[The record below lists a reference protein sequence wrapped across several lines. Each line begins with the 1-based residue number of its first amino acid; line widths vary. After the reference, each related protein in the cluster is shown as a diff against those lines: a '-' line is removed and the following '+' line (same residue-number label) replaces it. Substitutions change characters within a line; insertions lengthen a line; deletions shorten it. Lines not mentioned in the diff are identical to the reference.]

1 MKKLKYILLLLS
13 ITLTACVS
21 HYQNQLGAI
30 ETLLDKGQ
38 IDSAKNEIQ
47 NIRYTEL
54 HNESERA
61 LFNLIQTRINC
72 IDGKMPTSDT
82 SLKRAIACFSKEK
95 DYIHLADCYYY
106 KGTIEF
112 QKGNQRPAFLDMKK
126 AEAQAGKTNDLAIKQ
141 KICERLLDW
150 NNSCG
155 EYEEALKYGQNN
167 LKYAISANNSNWLA
181 YAYGLLA
188 VTYNGLNKTE
198 KAKAC
203 LEKSIPY
210 LHAVPAAQRIDFFDG
225 LAVLY
230 IEKDR
235 SEARKIYEL
244 AAKYGQE
251 PLTYYGLGYLEYLEG
266 NRERAN
272 AYFQKALHT
281 KEPLLKLDTYD
292 NLINLYCKN
301 GDYKKACDYA
311 SERISLKDS
320 LDLQAKKADV
330 SRLQMKFDY
339 DTAQIKLKQRIFY
352 AIYFAVIL
360 ICIGILV
367 YLLKGIKAYRRKQQI
382 LQDQMLIQFYKK
394 RLDDIQNK
402 NITSKDITSSA
413 EDEKQLEKKISEI
426 NEKLLEM
433 QHDGKRLYDQIADG
447 GNTVTWGKKEFIR
460 FIEYYKLIDLVLIDH
475 LERDFDN
482 LSPRYQFCIIL
493 RCMKKTDKE
502 IEEIMAIS
510 PGTIR
515 TIRARIKS
523 KKKA

>member
-1 MKKLKYILLLLS
+1 MKKLKYILLILS

-21 HYQNQLGAI
+21 HYQNQLEAI
-30 ETLLDKGQ
+30 DTLINKGH
-38 IDSAKNEIQ
+38 IDSAKSEIQ
-47 NIRYTEL
+47 NIQYTEL

-72 IDGKMPTSDT
+72 IDGKMPESDP
-82 SLKRAIACFSKEK
+82 SLKQAITYFTKEK
-95 DYIHLADCYYY
+95 DYVHLVDCYYY

-112 QKGNQRPAFLDMKK
+112 QKGNLRPAFQDMKK
-126 AEAQAGKTNDLAIKQ
+126 AEAQASKTNDLTIKH

-188 VTYNGLNKTE
+188 VTYNGLDKTE

-203 LEKSIPY
+203 LVKCIPY
-210 LHAVPAAQRIDFFDG
+210 LHAVPAAERVDFYDN
-225 LAVLY
+225 LAVLD
-230 IEKDR
+230 IDKDR
-235 SEARKIYEL
+235 NQARRIYEL
-244 AAKYGQE
+244 AAKYGQD
-251 PLTYYGLGYLEYLEG
+251 PLTYYGLGYLEYLDG
-266 NRERAN
+266 NREKAN

-281 KEPLLKLDTYD
+281 KEPLLKLDTYN
-292 NLINLYCKN
+292 NLEKLYYKN

-311 SERISLKDS
+311 SKRISLKDS
-320 LDLQAKKADV
+320 LDFQSQRADI

-339 DTAQIKLKQRIFY
+339 DTAQIKLKQRILY
-352 AIYFAVIL
+352 AIYLTVIL
-360 ICIGILV
+360 VCIGILI
-367 YLLKGIKAYRRKQQI
+367 YLLKGIKANRRKEQI
-382 LQDQMLIQFYKK
+382 LQDQMLIQIYKK

-402 NITSKDITSSA
+402 SITSGDATNSS
-413 EDEKQLEKKISEI
+413 ENKEQLEKKISEI

-433 QHDGKRLYDQIADG
+433 QHDGKQLYDQIANG
-447 GNTVTWGKKEFIR
+447 RNTVTWGKKEFIR
-460 FIEYYKLIDLVLIDH
+460 FIEYYKLIDLALIDH

-493 RCMKKTDKE
+493 RYMKKSDKE

-523 KKKA
+523 KRKA